1 MNLNLTLFDALVL
14 GVVLLSA
21 IMAFARGLLREVVSI
36 ASLVVGVLAVIVLL
50 PLARKTVGPLFPA
63 NTPVWICDAIMIAVL
78 FTAAFAAF
86 GVITGR
92 VRHGLL
98 QSDTITAVDR
108 SAGFVFGAVRGLVVL
123 GLGLMLLN
131 SLIAQDLQPK
141 WVKEAKLYPTI
152 QSVTKT
158 IIAIAPTPQQAT
170 RAIHDS
176 AESAKRV
183 GEDIAS
189 GRTRELVKPA
199 TGSTAGTGTPATTEP
214 STPAPAPET
223 PDN

>member
-36 ASLVVGVLAVIVLL
+36 ASLVVGVMAVIVLL

-63 NTPVWICDAIMIAVL
+63 ATPLWICDAVMIAVL
-78 FTAAFAAF
+78 FTVAFVAF

-92 VRHGLL
+92 VRQGLL

-131 SLIAQDLQPK
+131 ALIAKDLQPG
-141 WVKEAKLYPTI
+141 WVTDAKLYPTI

-158 IIAIAPTPQQAT
+158 IVAIAPTPQQAT

-176 AESAKRV
+176 AESARRV

-189 GRTRELVKPA
+189 GRTRELAKPA
-199 TGSTAGTGTPATTEP
+199 PEAPPEGSSPT
-214 STPAPAPET
+214 TPAPPH

>member
-36 ASLVVGVLAVIVLL
+36 ASLVVGVMAVVVLL
-50 PLARKTVGPLFPA
+50 PLTRKTIGPLFPA
-63 NTPVWICDAIMIAVL
+63 STPLWLCDAIMIAVL

-92 VRHGLL
+92 IRHGLL

-108 SAGFVFGAVRGLVVL
+108 SAGFVFGAARGLVVL

-131 SLIAQDLQPK
+131 ALVARDLQPK
-141 WVKEAKLYPTI
+141 WVTEAKLYPTI

-158 IIAIAPTPQQAT
+158 IVAIAPTPQQAT

-176 AESAKRV
+176 AETAKRV
-183 GEDIAS
+183 GEEIAS
-189 GRTRELVKPA
+189 GRTRELANPPSGSDPQSAPPA
-199 TGSTAGTGTPATTEP
+199 TPPA
-214 STPAPAPET
+214 SAPAT